1 MKKYLRSILCL
12 LLALCMV
19 MCFAAC
25 DKDKDEDEGEEEDSS
40 IAGTYIIDS
49 VEVGGEEVT
58 AEDLADLGITEDSFY
73 IILNKDG
80 TGFACLDGDKTEIE
94 WDDETLTA
102 DGESIEYTV
111 KGDKLIIEMD
121 GDKMTFKKT
130 NKKIDP
136 EAEPAEPEV
145 TSTTYGI
152 YAVIV
157 EGQAVTGADLAAAG
171 MTPADTYVT
180 LNSDGTAVMCMID
193 EIEEAQW
200 DSTRLWSAN
209 DVTDVVALE
218 LDGDVLTLSSEG
230 NTLVYLKNG
239 STQVPELPQSASIA
253 GAYELYSMAEGS
265 TVYDYETIKTVVLP
279 ALSLSSMDELMSLTL
294 NEDGTGKMTAMGV
307 EAEMEYDDTK
317 LWPKGMA
324 SDSIEFTFDG
334 TYLSFE
340 LEGYTY
346 TFVQK

>member
-25 DKDKDEDEGEEEDSS
+25 DKDEEEDEEEDSS

-49 VEVGGEEVT
+49 VEVGGEEVA

-111 KGDKLIIEMD
+111 KGNKLTIEMD

-152 YAVIV
+152 YAMII
-157 EGQAVTGADLAAAG
+157 EGQAVTGADLATLG
-171 MTPADTYVT
+171 MTANDTFIT
-180 LNSDGTAVMCMID
+180 LNDDNTGVLSMLGETEDMNWNGSKMWAP
-193 EIEEAQW
+193 
-200 DSTRLWSAN
+200 N
-209 DVTDVVALE
+209 DPTDVVDME
-218 LDGDVLTLSSEG
+218 LDGDVLTITYDG
-230 NTLVYLKNG
+230 VPIIFLKNG
-239 STQVPELPQSASIA
+239 STQVPELPQSSSIA
-253 GAYELYSMAEGS
+253 GAYELYSMTEGS
-265 TVYDYETIKTVVLP
+265 TVYDYETIKTIVLP
-279 ALSLSSMDELMSLTL
+279 QLNMTSMDELMSLTL

-317 LWPKGMA
+317 LWPKGMS